1 MPIIISYISKYNL
14 RLQGPLLQAAGLNN
28 TPQNIP
34 IMAIEEQNKPA
45 AAPKTAPAAPESN
58 AGNGDMAHLIG
69 NVGILIDSAVESVQG
84 VISTVSTA
92 TGQLIEG
99 VTTTINSEPVKEI
112 LHNVNSATGQLI
124 EGVTATLNSEPVQ
137 NSFHELGKF
146 WEGLISNLNST
157 VNSNQVKNLF
167 DNVSAGMSQLVGNVF
182 SSAIPPAFLSSSDE
196 KKKQVQQI
204 HFTSPKE
211 SAAPVKIEAP
221 AAPAAVPAVPVA
233 PVVPVASVAPAAGKP
248 ENK

>member
-1 MPIIISYISKYNL
+1 
-14 RLQGPLLQAAGLNN
+14 
-28 TPQNIP
+28 
-34 IMAIEEQNKPA
+34 MATEEQNKPFT
-45 AAPKTAPAAPESN
+45 APKPATAAPESN

-157 VNSNQVKNLF
+157 VNSDQVKNLF
-167 DNVSAGMSQLVGNVF
+167 DNVSSGMSQLAGNIF
-182 SSAIPPAFLSSSDE
+182 SSAMPPVFLGSSED
-196 KKKQVQQI
+196 KKKHVQQI
-204 HFTSPKE
+204 HFVSPKDTP
-211 SAAPVKIEAP
+211 APVKVDAP
-221 AAPAAVPAVPVA
+221 AAPATVPPA
-233 PVVPVASVAPAAGKP
+233 PVAPAASEP
-248 ENK
+248 ENG